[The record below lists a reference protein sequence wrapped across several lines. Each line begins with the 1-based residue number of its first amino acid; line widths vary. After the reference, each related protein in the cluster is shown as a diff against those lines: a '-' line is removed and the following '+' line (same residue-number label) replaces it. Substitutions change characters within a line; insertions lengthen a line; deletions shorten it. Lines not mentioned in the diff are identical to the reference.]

1 MKILD
6 KYVLREHRGP
16 LLFSLAALTS
26 LLLLNYIAKRFGDL
40 VGKGLAWSTIG
51 EFFALSIPFTV
62 AMTLPM
68 ATLVS
73 VHYAF
78 SRLASENE
86 ITALKASGVGMP
98 KTLKPVVWAAFGLT
112 CIMLAFN
119 DQVLPRAN
127 HQLRVLTSD
136 IARKKPTLALKAQ
149 VVNELSPGKLSLR
162 ADQIDQAT
170 SVLRNVT
177 IYDLGDPRQRRTI
190 YADSGTMALTSN
202 GTDLEMMLYDGEMQ
216 SIPAANPAQLQRL
229 FYKKNRIV
237 ARGVSNNFEKSEND
251 DFKSDREMGIC
262 ELQKTVADGDRE
274 ERAAAADLETTLAN
288 GARLAAGR
296 PAIAALP
303 ARPPRIRERFSA
315 GALYCRAL
323 GLFGVPS
330 AKAANAA
337 AATPAVRTVSTA
349 GTSMGGVTRVPV
361 PSAGTPAAWATQPGA
376 ANVLPAPPQVSQE
389 LISGR
394 MSAARTRIE
403 DAQNTVNM
411 YATEVQKKFALAVA
425 CTVFVFLGAPVAL
438 RFPRGGVGL
447 TLGFSLGVFALY
459 YVGLIAGEPL
469 ATHGT
474 LSPFVAMW
482 MSNFVFMIIA
492 AFFMARMGKE
502 ASTARG
508 GDMAELW
515 ETLRSWTRARF
526 GRERRATRTA

>member
-1 MKILD
+1 VKILD

-16 LLFSLAALTS
+16 LLFALAALTS

-40 VGKGLAWSTIG
+40 VGKGLPWTTIG
-51 EFFALSIPFTV
+51 EFFLLSVPFTV

-73 VHYAF
+73 VHHAF

-98 KTLKPVVWAAFGLT
+98 KTLRPVVWAAFCLT
-112 CIMLAFN
+112 LLMLAFN

-127 HQLRVLTSD
+127 HRLRVLTSD
-136 IARKKPTLALKAQ
+136 IGRKKPTVLLKAQ
-149 VVNELSPGKLSLR
+149 VINELQAGKLSLR
-162 ADQIDQAT
+162 ADKIDQAT
-170 SVLRNVT
+170 SVLQNVT

-190 YADSGTMALTSN
+190 YADSGAMALTPS
-202 GTDLEMMLYDGEMQ
+202 GTDLEMTLYDGEMQ
-216 SIPAANPAQLQRL
+216 SIPTANPSQLQRL

-237 ARGVSNNFEKSEND
+237 VRNVGNSFEKSEND
-251 DFKSDREMGIC
+251 DFKSDREMSIC
-262 ELQKTVADGDRE
+262 ELQKTVVDADRE
-274 ERAAAADLETTLAN
+274 ERSASADLETSLAN
-288 GARLAAGR
+288 GARLAAGQAGLATLATR
-296 PAIAALP
+296 PARL
-303 ARPPRIRERFSA
+303 RERFSA

-323 GLFGVPS
+323 GVVGVGS
-330 AKAANAA
+330 AVAANKAA
-337 AATPAVRTVSTA
+337 AAPMVAPSGPTGSVSSANARPAAPST
-349 GTSMGGVTRVPV
+349 
-361 PSAGTPAAWATQPGA
+361 GTPAAWGTEAGA
-376 ANVLPAPPQVSQE
+376 SSVGAPPPNVSE
-389 LISGR
+389 ALLSGR
-394 MSAARTRIE
+394 MNAARTRIE
-403 DAQNTVNM
+403 DAHNTANM
-411 YATEVQKKFALAVA
+411 YATEIQKKFALAVA

-482 MSNFVFMIIA
+482 MSNFVFIVIG

-515 ETLRSWTRARF
+515 ESLRNKLRALTLRR
-526 GRERRATRTA
+526 RTA